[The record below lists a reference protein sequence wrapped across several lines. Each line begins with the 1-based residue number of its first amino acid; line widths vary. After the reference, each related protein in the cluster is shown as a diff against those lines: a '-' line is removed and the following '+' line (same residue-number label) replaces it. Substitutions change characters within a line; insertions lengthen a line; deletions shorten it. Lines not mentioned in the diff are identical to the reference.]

1 MLIHA
6 VEDTMNSNIS
16 RLVLCFALVGLVNL
30 QLLYDGHSENQECE
44 VMEMLRK
51 ALSDGENLQKQVT
64 QLNKEIQVLKRRM
77 HGENL
82 QTQVT
87 ELNKE
92 IQELKRRMGCP
103 KNWVLYNN
111 SCYKLFLSKES
122 WSDAQVR
129 CSSYGAVLAEIT
141 TAEENAFIVNTM
153 LHNASTISVGVWAGG
168 TDARKEGEWIWW
180 STNTTM
186 SFINWR
192 DNQPDN
198 WYTTGEHC
206 LELSK
211 GFEWKWNDYQCHI
224 EIEFLCETE
233 ANY

>member
-51 ALSDGENLQKQVT
+51 ALSDGENLQTQVT
-64 QLNKEIQVLKRRM
+64 QLNKEIQVLKRWM
-77 HGENL
+77 S
-82 QTQVT
+82 
-87 ELNKE
+87 
-92 IQELKRRMGCP
+92 CP
-103 KNWVLYNN
+103 QSWKSYNN

-129 CSSYGAVLAEIT
+129 CSSYGSVLAEIT

-198 WYTTGEHC
+198 WSATEGEHC
-206 LELSK
+206 LEMSK
-211 GFEWKWNDYQCHI
+211 GYEWKWNDYGCHR
-224 EIEFLCETE
+224 EIEFLCEIE

>member
-1 MLIHA
+1 MHS

-16 RLVLCFALVGLVNL
+16 RLVLCFALVDLVNS
-30 QLLYDGHSENQECE
+30 QLLCDGHSENQECE

-51 ALSDGENLQKQVT
+51 ALSDGENLQTQVT
-64 QLNKEIQVLKRRM
+64 QLNKEIQVLKRW
-77 HGENL
+77 
-82 QTQVT
+82 
-87 ELNKE
+87 
-92 IQELKRRMGCP
+92 MGCP
-103 KNWVLYNN
+103 QNWELYNN

-129 CSSYGAVLAEIT
+129 CSFYGAVLAEIT
-141 TAEENAFIVNTM
+141 TVEENAFIVNTM

-198 WYTTGEHC
+198 WFTTGEHC

-211 GFEWKWNDYQCHI
+211 GSEWKWNDLRCHR
-224 EIEFLCETE
+224 EIEFLCEIE

>member
-51 ALSDGENLQKQVT
+51 ALSDGENLQTQVT
-64 QLNKEIQVLKRRM
+64 QLNKEIQVLKRWM
-77 HGENL
+77 S
-82 QTQVT
+82 
-87 ELNKE
+87 
-92 IQELKRRMGCP
+92 CP

>member
-51 ALSDGENLQKQVT
+51 ALS
-64 QLNKEIQVLKRRM
+64 
-77 HGENL
+77 
-82 QTQVT
+82 
-87 ELNKE
+87 
-92 IQELKRRMGCP
+92 GCP
-103 KNWVLYNN
+103 QSWKSYNN

-129 CSSYGAVLAEIT
+129 CSSYGSVLAEIT

-198 WYTTGEHC
+198 WSATEGEHC
-206 LELSK
+206 LEMSK
-211 GFEWKWNDYQCHI
+211 GYEWKWNDYGCHR
-224 EIEFLCETE
+224 EIEFLCEIE